1 MLSDAGNWE
10 SLNCVWCVMY
20 AIIEDGGSQFRVE
33 EGQEVVLDYREVP
46 AGESIQFDRVLAY
59 RNDEGLSV
67 GRPLLQA
74 VRVTAEVLQAEQGP
88 KLGVGKLR
96 RRKNS
101 RRRTGHRQSQTR
113 VRIDKIE
120 VE

>member
-1 MLSDAGNWE
+1 
-10 SLNCVWCVMY
+10 MY
-20 AIIEDGGSQFRVE
+20 AVIEDAGSQFRVE
-33 EGQEVVLDYREVP
+33 EGQELVIDYRDVP

-59 RNDEGLSV
+59 RNEEGLTV
-67 GRPLLQA
+67 GQPVLA
-74 VRVTAEVLQAEQGP
+74 SARVTGEVLQVEQGP
-88 KLGVGKLR
+88 KLTVGKLR

-101 RRRTGHRQSQTR
+101 RRRTGHRQLHTR

>member
-1 MLSDAGNWE
+1 
-10 SLNCVWCVMY
+10 MY

-33 EGQEVVLDYREVP
+33 EGQEITLDYREVP
-46 AGESIQFDRVLAY
+46 AGEAIQFDRVLAF
-59 RNDEGLSV
+59 RNDEGITV
-67 GRPLLQA
+67 GKPVLPSA
-74 VRVTAEVLQAEQGP
+74 RVTGEVLQVEQGP
-88 KLGVGKLR
+88 KLSVGKFR

-101 RRRTGHRQSQTR
+101 QRRVGHRQLHTR